1 MLMRAIVSVFGSD
14 WKLKALCSEVR
25 YAPLKRLLIK
35 LYGLYQYE
43 NGSSIAWNSTF
54 LGQPCFPH
62 GIKSVFISG
71 GARIGRN
78 CIIFQQVTIGSN
90 MMPGSKGMGA
100 PEIGDGCYIGAGAK
114 IVGRVR
120 VGNNVR
126 IGANAVVYSV
136 VPDNSV
142 VLSGQ
147 QKVIVREG
155 LQDNRFYSFRG
166 KWMYFEDGHWRDVD
180 DVNVLAELNADRG

>member
-14 WKLKALCSEVR
+14 WKLKALCNKVQ

-100 PEIGDGCYIGAGAK
+100 PEIGDSCYIGAGAK
-114 IVGRVR
+114 IVGKVR

-126 IGANAVVYSV
+126 ICANSVVYSD

-155 LQDNRFYSFRG
+155 RQDNRFYSFRG

-180 DVNVLAELNADRG
+180 DANVLVELNAD

>member
-1 MLMRAIVSVFGSD
+1 
-14 WKLKALCSEVR
+14 
-25 YAPLKRLLIK
+25 
-35 LYGLYQYE
+35 
-43 NGSSIAWNSTF
+43 
-54 LGQPCFPH
+54 
-62 GIKSVFISG
+62 
-71 GARIGRN
+71 
-78 CIIFQQVTIGSN
+78 
-90 MMPGSKGMGA
+90 MPGSKGMRA

-126 IGANAVVYSV
+126 IGANAVGYSD

-166 KWMYFEDGHWRDVD
+166 KWMYFEDGRWRDVD

>member
-78 CIIFQQVTIGSN
+78 CIIFSAGHDRLEHDAWIERHGS
-90 MMPGSKGMGA
+90 S
-100 PEIGDGCYIGAGAK
+100 
-114 IVGRVR
+114 
-120 VGNNVR
+120 
-126 IGANAVVYSV
+126 
-136 VPDNSV
+136 
-142 VLSGQ
+142 
-147 QKVIVREG
+147 
-155 LQDNRFYSFRG
+155 
-166 KWMYFEDGHWRDVD
+166 RD
-180 DVNVLAELNADRG
+180 R